1 MNGIVLGM
9 VMLAS
14 SAGGSPAR
22 DATVAPASALVC
34 GEDAGPALKLP
45 RVLVDE
51 SSLPE
56 WRLDSPTPKHAQ
68 ATAAARGSSTA
79 AKIIGTAVGAFGG
92 FYAGGMIGYYT
103 AMDRNVDDDG
113 VSGLRGVVIG
123 APIGAVVGALI
134 GFQLAK

>member
-1 MNGIVLGM
+1 M
-9 VMLAS
+9 V
-14 SAGGSPAR
+14 R
-22 DATVAPASALVC
+22 WDA
-34 GEDAGPALKLP
+34 AGPALKLP

-51 SSLPE
+51 PLLPA
-56 WRLDSPTPKHAQ
+56 WRFDSPRHTQ
-68 ATAAARGSSTA
+68 AAAAARGSSTA
-79 AKIIGTAVGAFGG
+79 VKIIGAAVGAFGG

-123 APIGAVVGALI
+123 APIGAVVGAVI